1 MRQALLIVDVQPC
14 FAPPDWLLEGIGQ
27 LLGRMPS
34 VASVERHDE
43 SRTPFQRQLGWRP
56 PLDDACLVAADRVF
70 VKHGYLP
77 TAELVD
83 HLRALRA
90 ERVLVCGIQADTCVL
105 AAGFALFDAGLQPTL
120 IGDLVLGSSLDRSG
134 SWVCACGSI
143 ISARSSAWPRCWR
156 IEAQW
161 GRLSSA
167 TVASAFIIRAAA
179 SGVSPAASWASRRA
193 PWASRLAATSAWL
206 NMAAIISAV
215 LPSAEAPRRRRRRR
229 GAVRPSPGRP

>member
-1 MRQALLIVDVQPC
+1 MPGLLFRSRLPMRQALLIVDVQPC

-134 SWVCACGSI
+134 DLGV
-143 ISARSSAWPRCWR
+143 
-156 IEAQW
+156 
-161 GRLSSA
+161 RLWKHHFGQ
-167 TVASAFIIRAAA
+167 V
-179 SGVSPAASWASRRA
+179 VS
-193 PWASRLAATSAWL
+193 LAE
-206 NMAAIISAV
+206 V
-215 LPSAEAPRRRRRRR
+215 LAD
-229 GAVRPSPGRP
+229 